1 MPFTWDETRA
11 RYRDSKT
18 GRFVKPEKV
27 IALSEASIE
36 ETTTLAQRLAGKS
49 AKEVDK
55 ALREEIKRETI
66 RQYMLGRG
74 GENRMT
80 PKDWGSVGG
89 SVREQYK
96 HLSGFIDDIPNLTEA
111 EIASRISMYIGSA
124 REGFEKGK
132 LAAIK
137 ESGSFTEER
146 WVLGTTGENCNDCK
160 ELAAKGWVKIGT
172 LGQVPGDGG
181 TQCLTHCGCHIEYR

>member
-66 RQYMLGRG
+66 RQYML
-74 GENRMT
+74 
-80 PKDWGSVGG
+80 V
-89 SVREQYK
+89 
-96 HLSGFIDDIPNLTEA
+96 
-111 EIASRISMYIGSA
+111 IS
-124 REGFEKGK
+124 
-132 LAAIK
+132 
-137 ESGSFTEER
+137 
-146 WVLGTTGENCNDCK
+146 
-160 ELAAKGWVKIGT
+160 
-172 LGQVPGDGG
+172 
-181 TQCLTHCGCHIEYR
+181 

>member
-89 SVREQYK
+89 SVREQ
-96 HLSGFIDDIPNLTEA
+96 
-111 EIASRISMYIGSA
+111 
-124 REGFEKGK
+124 
-132 LAAIK
+132 
-137 ESGSFTEER
+137 
-146 WVLGTTGENCNDCK
+146 
-160 ELAAKGWVKIGT
+160 
-172 LGQVPGDGG
+172 
-181 TQCLTHCGCHIEYR
+181 